1 MMIGFVGLGNL
12 GLPMVKALLRAGH
25 EVTAYDVR
33 AEAVQAAAKDGAR
46 AASSLDDL
54 AGCDTLALAVPD
66 DTAVDSVIEAVADC
80 LAPHALVVVHSTI
93 LPDTARRLGIRLTE
107 REFRFLDAPVSG
119 GADRAER
126 GTLTVMAGGDP
137 GVLESAR
144 TYLDAIA
151 ETVVHV
157 GTAGAGAAAKLAN
170 QLMMFAALAGAHE
183 ALALARAYDVP
194 EEKVLQVTRTSTGDS
209 WVARTWGFFDQVAA
223 AYDAASV
230 PVRNRPWSK
239 DLWDVVAAARAA
251 DLVLPVA
258 GLLAQT
264 LAQTVERH
272 AHERNA
278 D

>member
-12 GLPMVKALLRAGH
+12 GLPVVKALLRAGH
-25 EVTAYDVR
+25 EVAAYDVR
-33 AEAVQAAAKDGAR
+33 AEAAQAAASAGAR

-66 DTAVDSVIEAVADC
+66 DAAVDSVIEAVADS

-107 REFRFLDAPVSG
+107 RKFRFLDAPVSG

-126 GTLTVMAGGDP
+126 GTLTVMAGGNP
-137 GVLESAR
+137 AVLESAR

-157 GTAGAGAAAKLAN
+157 GPAGAGAAAKLAN

-223 AYDAASV
+223 DYDAASV

-251 DLVLPVA
+251 DLALPVA

-264 LAQTVERH
+264 LAETVERH
-272 AHERNA
+272 AHEGNA
-278 D
+278 H